1 MPILDNLII
10 CDFGGAGT
18 LPETGTVIRFITTK
32 GPSKDLKFW
41 FTAPLRI
48 ENDLTLARKD
58 VEKINVFPNPYY
70 GGIQWS
76 PNGPVRGV
84 TFNHLP
90 QHAIIRIFALNGVRV
105 RKFEKRDD
113 TQFLHWDLKS
123 QNGSP
128 VASGLY
134 IVHIDM
140 PELKKTKKLKLMII
154 QGEH

>member
-1 MPILDNLII
+1 MSEEEMEVESEEIEPAAEWGYFMVSRTLAAGFLFSLLSDTFTFSLISVLI
-10 CDFGGAGT
+10 ASAGAG
-18 LPETGTVIRFITTK
+18 E
-32 GPSKDLKFW
+32 S
-41 FTAPLRI
+41 
-48 ENDLTLARKD
+48 
-58 VEKINVFPNPYY
+58 NPFY

-76 PNGPVRGV
+76 PNGPVQGV

-90 QHAIIRIFALNGVRV
+90 QHAIIRIFTLNGVRV